1 MLNWFNVKVKYEK
14 TGEEGKIVKIVEEYL
29 FDALSFTEAEARVYE
44 ELTPFISGEFIAA
57 AIKREKINE
66 MFPNE
71 NGDKWYRSKV
81 AFVSIDE
88 IKGVEKRTLCT
99 MMVQANDIQ
108 DAWNVL
114 KEGMKGSIADYEV
127 MSITETK
134 ILDVY
139 NYEAPKEKEEK

>member
-1 MLNWFNVKVKYEK
+1 MLNWFDVKVKYEK
-14 TGEEGKIVKIVEEYL
+14 TQEEGKIVKIVEEYL

-44 ELTPFISGEFIAA
+44 ELTPFISGEFITA

-66 MFPNE
+66 MFSNV

-81 AFVSIDE
+81 AFISLDE
-88 IKGVEKRTLCT
+88 IKGVEKRTLST

-114 KEGMKGSIADYEV
+114 KEGMKGSMADYEV
-127 MSITETK
+127 LSITETK

-139 NYEAPKEKEEK
+139 NYVVPKEEEK